1 MKGPPTD
8 SFNFACFLILGH
20 MFHCLLEVQQSGMV
34 EIFSQLFYLAIKVFI
49 YLSFTFPIT
58 SSWGLIYQCIEQI
71 SESLSNFP
79 VMFIHTCI
87 TTFHYLEPSLT
98 TNGKHYK
105 IHEVKDHAVLPLN
118 CCINSAAKCLYPV
131 DVKWIFVTW
140 MN

>member
-49 YLSFTFPIT
+49 YLSITFPIT

-98 TNGKHYK
+98 TNGKQIIK
-105 IHEVKDHAVLPLN
+105 FMRSRIMQFCLLIAVLTVQPSACIQWMLN
-118 CCINSAAKCLYPV
+118 GYLLLG
-131 DVKWIFVTW
+131 
-140 MN
+140 